1 MLRAIIEEKT
11 GYCFRKNS
19 RVQIQAFTRSSYTA
33 MCGGENNEVLE
44 FIGDQVMSYYLTKQI
59 AERCGALNHNM
70 EFSFRIRENRFTAIK
85 QELVCN
91 ENLEQIIDQWGIA
104 EYLIVGKTE
113 TVLAPKAKADLF
125 EAILGAIALESS
137 WNPEVLEAAVEK
149 MLDLDNRLAEMIA
162 TDFRPMGFDL
172 DTAITVLKELA
183 EQGGCTMPTYECWE
197 LGHNQNGDP
206 QWGVKCS
213 VNDSRTGVMRSVRAS
228 SKKDAKKAAA
238 YLVLCDH
245 FYNHHIALANEVH
258 HFLELCRSHGPH
270 TNDYPGIRK
279 EKRKQPPIL
288 RQYWQ
293 LTVCLSPQ
301 WRFVQRQI
309 STTRTAAAHHEYR
322 DRQLCSRTTARNVRK
337 SEF

>member
-1 MLRAIIEEKT
+1 MQVKVTSGGNQEICFAHALTRQEESTSFTMGFSVLTGPFSFQEKMREINMKRTNDFSREERNMLRAIIEEKT

-245 FYNHHIALANEVH
+245 FEVQNQY
-258 HFLELCRSHGPH
+258 GP
-270 TNDYPGIRK
+270 NDFSLLWIYHNGRLVPDNF
-279 EKRKQPPIL
+279 EK
-288 RQYWQ
+288 
-293 LTVCLSPQ
+293 
-301 WRFVQRQI
+301 
-309 STTRTAAAHHEYR
+309 
-322 DRQLCSRTTARNVRK
+322 
-337 SEF
+337 